1 MDIVSA
7 VVTLFLVMDPLGNV
21 PLFLSILK
29 TVEPSRQRVV
39 LLRELAIAYGVL
51 LLFLLL
57 YAYAALALGLPAA
70 VGIAYAVASL
80 VCFALYAHDK
90 SAARRGNRRTPER
103 HLLLLGLA
111 GGWPGALLAQQWLRH
126 KTVKRPFRQLFWLT
140 VVVNVAGFCWLA
152 RALAA

>member
-1 MDIVSA
+1 M
-7 VVTLFLVMDPLGNV
+7 TYLP
-21 PLFLSILK
+21 
-29 TVEPSRQRVV
+29 
-39 LLRELAIAYGVL
+39 L

-70 VGIAYAVASL
+70 VGVAYALASL
-80 VCFALYAHDK
+80 ACFALYARDK
-90 SAARRGNRRTPER
+90 SAAARRGVRRTPER

-140 VVVNVAGFCWLA
+140 VVANVAGFCWLA